1 MSERTPIHRT
11 IDDFASRLVVL
22 TDVPCGEDVAA

>member
-1 MSERTPIHRT
+1 MSDRTPIHRT
-11 IDDFASRLVVL
+11 IDDFAPRLVVL